1 MRFIITSVLL
11 VFLAVVVSGLVLQK
25 QVVVS
30 YPKNTPDSI
39 IAQAKDAIIAAGGM
53 ITHEYKL
60 FKGFAAK
67 ASVKALET
75 VNALSTEYNPTIEE
89 DEVISIYGS
98 QG

>member
-1 MRFIITSVLL
+1 MRFIILSVLL
-11 VFLAVVVSGLVLQK
+11 AFLAVAVSGLVLQK

-39 IAQAKDAIIAAGGM
+39 VAQAKDAITAAGGV
-53 ITHEYKL
+53 ITHEFEL

-75 VNALSTEYNPTIEE
+75 VNTLSAEYNPTIEE
-89 DEVISIYGS
+89 DEIINIYGS